1 MAYEMKDQMRPQDKL
16 TVVTKDPIYH
26 FVPSNPWVAVGW
38 RSRQAVEVDLAKTMA
53 KRGIAFKPVPV
64 VKVFPNENRLELSD
78 GSAIR
83 YDYLVIAT
91 GPELAFDEIEGLG
104 PDANTSSI
112 CHIDHALKAGVSFE
126 EFCKNP
132 GPIVTGAVQGASCFG
147 PAYEFTFILET
158 ELRRRRIR
166 DRVPMTFVTA
176 EPYIGHIGLDGV
188 GDTKGLLESE
198 MREHHIKWITSARVK
213 KVEPG
218 KMTIEEVADDG
229 SVKATRELPF
239 AYSMMLPAFRGI
251 APLRGIDGLV
261 NPRGFVIVDK
271 HQQNPK
277 YPNVFGVGVCV
288 AIAPVGPT
296 PVPCGVPKTGF
307 MIESMVTATALNI
320 GQMLRGEK
328 PNHQATW
335 NAICLADFGDSGR
348 RLRRPAADSAAQ
360 RQLVVVG
367 PMGARGQARLREI
380 LPAQDAQGGERAV
393 LRDRGAEDA
402 RHRQA
407 EDGDDRLIAAE
418 GGVRP
423 MRPRRRWAGKTSGG
437 SPPAWCELSRSPGDS
452 KPSRLLAERRPGF
465 QA

>member
-1 MAYEMKDQMRPQDKL
+1 M
-16 TVVTKDPIYH
+16 
-26 FVPSNPWVAVGW
+26 
-38 RSRQAVEVDLAKTMA
+38 
-53 KRGIAFKPVPV
+53 
-64 VKVFPNENRLELSD
+64 VKVFPNENRLELAD

-112 CHIDHALKAGVSFE
+112 CHIDHALKAAVSFE

-147 PAYEFTFILET
+147 PAYEFTFILDT
-158 ELRRRRIR
+158 ELRRRKIR

-176 EPYIGHIGLDGV
+176 EPYIGHLGLDGV

-277 YPNVFGVGVCV
+277 YPNVFAVGVCV

-328 PNHQATW
+328 PTHQGTW
-335 NAICLADFGDSGR
+335 NAVCLADFGDSGVAFVAQPQIPPR
-348 RLRRPAADSAAQ
+348 NVNWSSSGKWVHAAKIGFEKYFLRKMRKGESEPFYETAA
-360 RQLVVVG
+360 LKMLG
-367 PMGARGQARLREI
+367 
-380 LPAQDAQGGERAV
+380 
-393 LRDRGAEDA
+393 
-402 RHRQA
+402 HRQA
-407 EDGDDRLIAAE
+407 EEGDERLIAAA
-418 GGVRP
+418 GGAG
-423 MRPRRRWAGKTSGG
+423 RPRP
-437 SPPAWCELSRSPGDS
+437 SPSA
-452 KPSRLLAERRPGF
+452 LAPRDPMW
-465 QA
+465 